1 MPTKILLADNQP
13 VVFYGLK
20 AHLPSPS
27 YQLLGMVDDVSRIP
41 EQIDAHKPDLIVSE
55 SRYGGQDAIGAI
67 ERMSLDPNVLRVII
81 FSAMDCPTS
90 IARAVAIQ
98 ANDYVLKTSPVE
110 KLLDAILNAIAGNE
124 APEDSLLKTAKAR
137 MRRPRQTISE
147 DIPLTKRELQV
158 LQHVALGLSN
168 REVGKS
174 LGISVE
180 TAKEH
185 VQNILRKLDVN
196 DRTKAAVWAVKRGL
210 A

>member
-1 MPTKILLADNQP
+1 MATKILLVDNQP
-13 VVFYGLK
+13 IVYEGLQCSLSETSFEIVATVTSVSDLPEAIQIHQPDVVVAESRFSG
-20 AHLPSPS
+20 
-27 YQLLGMVDDVSRIP
+27 QDVLGVLERMFHDP
-41 EQIDAHKPDLIVSE
+41 EQMKIV
-55 SRYGGQDAIGAI
+55 
-67 ERMSLDPNVLRVII
+67 I
-81 FSAMDCPTS
+81 FSQCTNPTS
-90 IARAVAIQ
+90 IARASAINV
-98 ANDYVLKTSPVE
+98 NDYVPKSAPVDV
-110 KLLDAILNAIAGNE
+110 LVQALYDAIQGKDAG
-124 APEDSLLKTAKAR
+124 DSSLLVTTRSKL
-137 MRRPRQTISE
+137 RRPRQSISQ

-196 DRTKAAVWAVKRGL
+196 DRTQAAVWAVKRGL

>member
-1 MPTKILLADNQP
+1 MTTKILLADDQP
-13 VVFYGLK
+13 VVYHGLRSSFTKTLFEFATPVTK
-20 AHLPSPS
+20 ATELPEAI
-27 YQLLGMVDDVSRIP
+27 SRIN
-41 EQIDAHKPDLIVSE
+41 PDVVIAE
-55 SRYGGQDAIGAI
+55 SRFSGQDVLGVL
-67 ERMSLDPNVLRVII
+67 EKMFHDPDKLKVVI
-81 FSAMDCPTS
+81 FSSTNNPTA
-90 IARAVAIQ
+90 IARAAAI
-98 ANDYVLKTSPVE
+98 NVHDYVLKTEPVE
-110 KLLDAILNAIAGNE
+110 NLVQAVNNAANGFPAPGHSILMTTK
-124 APEDSLLKTAKAR
+124 SR
-137 MRRPRQTISE
+137 MRRPRQTVSD

-196 DRTKAAVWAVKRGL
+196 DRTQAAVWAVKRGL

>member
-13 VVFYGLK
+13 VVFEGLK
-20 AHLPSPS
+20 AYLPSSS
-27 YQLLGMVDDVSRIP
+27 YQLLGMVSTASQIP
-41 EQIDAHKPDLIVSE
+41 EQIESHQPDLIVSE
-55 SRYGGQDAIGAI
+55 SRYGGQDAIGTL
-67 ERMSLDPNVLRVII
+67 ERLSLDPNTLRVII
-81 FSAMDCPTS
+81 YSGIDSPTS
-90 IARAVAIQ
+90 VARAVAIG

-110 KLLDAILNAIAGNE
+110 KLLEAIQNAMAGNA

-137 MRRPRQTISE
+137 MRRPRQTISD

>member
-1 MPTKILLADNQP
+1 MPTKILLADSRP
-13 VVFYGLK
+13 VVLHGLK
-20 AHLPSPS
+20 AVLPSS
-27 YQLLGMVDDVSRIP
+27 FQLLGMVSVVSQIP
-41 EQIDAHKPDLIVSE
+41 SEVEAQKPDLVVSE
-55 SRYGGQDAIGAI
+55 SRYGGQDALGAL
-67 ERMSLDPNVLRVII
+67 ERMSHDPKTLRVVI
-81 FSAMDCPTS
+81 FSDYDCPTA
-90 IARAVAIQ
+90 IARASAIQ
-98 ANDYVLKTSPVE
+98 ANDYVLKTAPVD
-110 KLLDAILNAIAGNE
+110 KLLDAIQNAMAGK
-124 APEDSLLKTAKAR
+124 APPSDSLLTTSKSR
-137 MRRPRQTISE
+137 LRRPRQSISE